1 MDRMLVVVFD
11 NEAKAYQGRKALGNL
26 DRQGDVA
33 VYAAAVLAKSADGT
47 AIVKQGD
54 DLGIVGSLVG
64 SSLGTLIGM
73 LGGPAGMAIGASAGL
88 ALGAGV
94 DLDHARISEDF
105 IDDVMKQLTSGKAA
119 VVAEVE
125 EDWTAPVDT
134 VMESLGGTVFRR
146 ALAEVRHTVDQ
157 EEVAAM
163 KADLAQLKA
172 ERAQASADRKAKLAK
187 KIGQL
192 ESSIQARMQK
202 AKERREAA
210 LREQQAKA
218 EALRA
223 KAVAAKSAV
232 SQ

>member
-11 NEAKAYQGRKALGNL
+11 NEAKAYEGRKALRDL

-33 VYAAAVLAKSADGT
+33 VYAAAVLAKRADGT
-47 AIVKQGD
+47 TFVREGD
-54 DLGIVGSLVG
+54 DLGIVGGVVG
-64 SSLGTLIGM
+64 TSLGTLIGM
-73 LGGPAGMAIGASAGL
+73 LGGPAGMAIGATAGW

-105 IDDVMKQLTSGKAA
+105 IDDVTKQLSSGKAV

-134 VMESLGGTVFRR
+134 VMESLGGTIFRR
-146 ALAEVRHTVDQ
+146 ALSEVRHTVNQ
-157 EEVAAM
+157 EAIAAM

-172 ERAQASADRKAKLAK
+172 EHAQASADRKAKLAAG
-187 KIGQL
+187 ISQL
-192 ESSIQARMQK
+192 ESRIQAQMQK

-210 LREQQAKA
+210 LREQQSKT
-218 EALRA
+218 ETLRA
-223 KAVAAKSAV
+223 KAAAAKAAV
-232 SQ
+232 SR